1 MNFLII
7 GGLLAFALVAI
18 LAAVLLGM
26 GEQRSEKAR
35 AAEQQA
41 TSTQSV
47 MGAPTAS
54 GGPVAPVA
62 PIAPVAPTTQ
72 TTLEQPESPLL
83 RRTAPLSQ
91 GLRLSS
97 ESAELT
103 QPMRPSPPSPPSP
116 TPQPLQPAR
125 VIERDHASSAL
136 NGQVHLFAEELHS
149 LRQQAWELEQ
159 RLQGLADM
167 LDHMQHTQS
176 RHLDAEEVADDS
188 M

>member
-26 GEQRSEKAR
+26 GEQRSEKVR

-47 MGAPTAS
+47 VGAPIAP
-54 GGPVAPVA
+54 GGPIAPVA
-62 PIAPVAPTTQ
+62 PIAPTMQ
-72 TTLEQPESPLL
+72 TTLEQPESPTL
-83 RRTAPLSQ
+83 RRTIPLSQ

-103 QPMRPSPPSPPSP
+103 QPMQPSLPSP

-125 VIERDHASSAL
+125 VIERDYASSAL
-136 NGQVHLFAEELHS
+136 NGQMHLFAEELHS

-167 LDHMQHTQS
+167 LDRVQHAQS
-176 RHLDAEEVADDS
+176 QHLDAEEAVEDS
-188 M
+188 R